1 MSTCSVGRI
10 STPKAISEEGVKPS
24 RVYDTQTKVR
34 DYDSDS
40 TQDLQAVSINY
51 KEKKKVCKKKTLRHW
66 WLATQRWEKFFLYKS
81 EVKTDD
87 KTATKIKKRNAQKW
101 GSKKSKKK
109 SLADTTRLVEEKP
122 V

>member
-1 MSTCSVGRI
+1 MVGH
-10 STPKAISEEGVKPS
+10 P
-24 RVYDTQTKVR
+24 
-34 DYDSDS
+34 
-40 TQDLQAVSINY
+40 
-51 KEKKKVCKKKTLRHW
+51 TLG
-66 WLATQRWEKFFLYKS
+66 KNFLYKS

-87 KTATKIKKRNAQKW
+87 KNTTKLPQKSKREMPQKW

>member
-1 MSTCSVGRI
+1 MVG
-10 STPKAISEEGVKPS
+10 P
-24 RVYDTQTKVR
+24 
-34 DYDSDS
+34 
-40 TQDLQAVSINY
+40 
-51 KEKKKVCKKKTLRHW
+51 
-66 WLATQRWEKFFLYKS
+66 QRWEKFFLYKS

-87 KTATKIKKRNAQKW
+87 KNTTKIRQKSKRNAQKW